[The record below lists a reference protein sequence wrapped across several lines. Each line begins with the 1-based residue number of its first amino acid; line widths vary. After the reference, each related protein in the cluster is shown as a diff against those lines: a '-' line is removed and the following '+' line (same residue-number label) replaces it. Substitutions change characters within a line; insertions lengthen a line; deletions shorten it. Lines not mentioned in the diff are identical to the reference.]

1 MKFKTLA
8 AMVFLIAGC
17 AVQPAQRP
25 QPIQTQPGPVE
36 NASPNTLSRD
46 AYDCERQAALAGVGD
61 RTRAFDDCMRARGRT
76 PGR

>member
-1 MKFKTLA
+1 MKFRTLA

-17 AVQPAQRP
+17 AVQQNPEPP
-25 QPIQTQPGPVE
+25 QSKS
-36 NASPNTLSRD
+36 ANTLSRD

-61 RTRAFDDCMRARGRT
+61 RTKAFDGCMRARGRT